1 MNRFFMPCPFMVSY
15 ELLARRN
22 MNALYANKGK
32 RREFRV
38 FVSQT
43 FPPILRSGAKLLGAW
58 FF

>member
-1 MNRFFMPCPFMVSY
+1 MPCPFMVSY

-22 MNALYANKGK
+22 MNALYASKGK

-43 FPPILRSGAKLLGAW
+43 FPPIMASGAKLLGAW
-58 FF
+58 VF